1 MNICP
6 VCRVRN
12 SDAATQC
19 RSCGNPLPPARP
31 KTEPP
36 SPASEPGITDKLEDA
51 ELVRQRT
58 EERTERERQAK
69 AAAEEERRAK
79 AAEEERR
86 AKAAAEE
93 ERRAKAA
100 AEEDRAKAAAEE
112 DGGERTETE
121 ADTGTRLAP
130 ANEAASVPG
139 TLEVG
144 TFLLRLHKDG
154 TPVVEALPPRAA
166 PPFHPVGAPPAVR
179 PQRQHFVGRV
189 AELARVRSLLTQRS
203 SRPAVV
209 LAGPHGSGKTSMLTE
224 IAHDENIT
232 SLYPDGVFYVRS
244 GHRTADDILQFVFR
258 ALFECRR
265 SFRPTN
271 EELHSALA
279 GKRVLLLLDDVH
291 EGDDALAEM
300 VRSLPNGGLVVA
312 ANQETIAGS
321 DQATITLG
329 ALSEAAARELLEFTV
344 GRKHAL
350 ESGAADALCK
360 SLEGNPL
367 RIAQIGALARDQQ
380 RSLLTIVEDI
390 GSHPSA
396 AALDRYVASGLV
408 AAERAVLEAATAF
421 SGAPFDAALIGA
433 VANIA
438 DIDPILEAL
447 WRRRVLVR
455 AAGLY
460 EVGLRVEPDP
470 LKTTTWIA
478 KAIAYLSEWL
488 NEPEVHSRAAI
499 ERIEPFLSA
508 VGSAE
513 NIVDFNQSTLISAC
527 SIFSGVCVLCD
538 QWGLA
543 LSTLEVTIGIA
554 KHVFDR
560 EAEARSYDLKGTI
573 LLLAGRADEARSWLA
588 LAYGIYEE
596 IKPEAAQAATSN
608 YHTVTGKSLAAA
620 PTAPQASSG
629 EPQRP
634 NPVGEA
640 EAPEINAHGPGA
652 FADEEK
658 IAGPLSHGGAR
669 RHGGRF
675 VPNVLLFAVVTFAV
689 LAAVL
694 FVSRPT
700 VRIYLN
706 DDGALCHDI
715 RGAARAEYQTP
726 RGSRVVGPEHCLD
739 KDSLHAITNS
749 WIQIVAYG
757 QLGFETVSDRLT
769 LPSLSASSSPLVAV
783 LASPSPA
790 VSVVASSSPAISVV
804 ASSSPVVGVSAW
816 SSPLAGVPASSSPV
830 VGVSASSS
838 PAVAVGASSSPA
850 VAVGASSSPAVAVS
864 ASSLPA
870 VAVSA
875 SSSPAVAP
883 SPSPRLAPVRIQV
896 GKVVWVA
903 AHDIDV
909 DGTAFDVPTSVEVVA
924 VTAEGNEP
932 MSLTRIP
939 PGSRV
944 SLSYMEK
951 RKDLRVAKSVRVLSI
966 PIATPSPT
974 ASASPPATVALRS
987 PVRVFIQI
995 SDTHFVTAVEG
1006 GGGVSEQSCAPGTVA
1021 LDTSAVTIGPWQ
1033 TFALLPLGDDQY
1045 ALRTA
1050 GGQYVTAVAKVGIA
1064 GQADSA
1070 RESRLHTDA
1079 TSAKA
1084 DEFFTL
1090 VPAGDGIA
1098 VQTADGV
1105 HYVTA
1110 VNGGGCAGSD
1120 SLPFRTNSATIGESE
1135 KFWIIP
1141 TDKRQALSP

>member
-790 VSVVASSSPAISVV
+790 V
-804 ASSSPVVGVSAW
+804 
-816 SSPLAGVPASSSPV
+816 
-830 VGVSASSS
+830 
-838 PAVAVGASSSPA
+838 AVGASSSPA